1 MRPLRGGSPGWS
13 RVDGRLYLWPSC
25 PVTDTP
31 PLNIHASCVAL
42 SVDGAWR
49 GVLLRGPSG
58 AGKSDLAIRLI
69 EGGARLVADDRTDLM
84 PEGHDL
90 VARPPAVLSG
100 LIEVRGIGILRL
112 HADQVLAAAPVALIV
127 DLVPATA
134 VERMPETLF
143 ETLCGVR
150 IPLCQLTA
158 FEASTPAK
166 IRLALGA
173 SRAS

>member
-1 MRPLRGGSPGWS
+1 M
-13 RVDGRLYLWPSC
+13 
-25 PVTDTP
+25 TDSP
-31 PLNIHASCVAL
+31 PLNIHASCIAL
-42 SVDGAWR
+42 AVDGAWY

-58 AGKSDLAIRLI
+58 VGKSDLALRLI
-69 EGGARLVADDRTDLM
+69 DSGARLVADDRTDLTS
-84 PEGHDL
+84 EGSDL
-90 VARPPAVLSG
+90 MARPPAVLSG
-100 LIEVRGIGILRL
+100 LVEVRGIGILRL
-112 HADQVLAAAPVALIV
+112 HADQVLAAAPVRLVV

-134 VERMPETLF
+134 IERMPETSF

>member
-1 MRPLRGGSPGWS
+1 MTIGSTCGH
-13 RVDGRLYLWPSC
+13 LC

-42 SVDGAWR
+42 SVDGVWC

-69 EGGARLVADDRTDLM
+69 ESGARLVADDRTDLV
-84 PEGHDL
+84 PEGDAL
-90 VARPPAVLSG
+90 MARPPMVLAG
-100 LIEVRGIGILRL
+100 LIEARGVGILRL
-112 HADQVLAAAPVALIV
+112 HADQLLATAPVRLIV
-127 DLVPATA
+127 DLVPAPA
-134 VERMPETLF
+134 IERMPEALI
-143 ETLCGVR
+143 EMLCGVR
-150 IPLCQLTA
+150 IPLCRLTA

-166 IRLALGA
+166 IRLALSA

>member
-1 MRPLRGGSPGWS
+1 M
-13 RVDGRLYLWPSC
+13 
-25 PVTDTP
+25 TDSP
-31 PLNIHASCVAL
+31 PLNIHASCIAL
-42 SVDGAWR
+42 SVDGAWC

-58 AGKSDLAIRLI
+58 AGKSDLALRLI
-69 EGGARLVADDRTDLM
+69 DSGARLVADDRTDLTS
-84 PEGHDL
+84 EGSDL
-90 VARPPAVLSG
+90 MARPPAVLSG

-112 HADQVLAAAPVALIV
+112 HANQVLAAAPVRLVV
-127 DLVPATA
+127 DLVPAIA

-143 ETLCGVR
+143 DILCGIR

-158 FEASTPAK
+158 FEASTAAK